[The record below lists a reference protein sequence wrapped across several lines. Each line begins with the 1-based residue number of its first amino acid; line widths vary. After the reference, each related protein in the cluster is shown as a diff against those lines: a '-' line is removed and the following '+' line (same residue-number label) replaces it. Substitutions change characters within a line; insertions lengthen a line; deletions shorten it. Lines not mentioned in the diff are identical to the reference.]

1 MVIKLRA
8 LDLCRCALQVV
19 NIKFDVKLRLELD
32 RLDGD
37 ELPSKFE
44 HRSAIK
50 RFCKCH
56 HAVDRAVL
64 VLVTVDDPRNLLGR
78 KGWLG
83 LSSGRFVVQYKLLI
97 FSCSSRVLE
106 TLISAPNLRPT
117 AIN

>member
-8 LDLCRCALQVV
+8 LDLCRCALQVI

-37 ELPSKFE
+37 ELPAKFE
-44 HRSAIK
+44 HRSAVK
-50 RFCKCH
+50 RFCECRH
-56 HAVDRAVL
+56 TVDSAVL
-64 VLVTVDDPRNLLGR
+64 VLDTVDDPRNLLGR

-83 LSSGRFVVQYKLLI
+83 LSSGRFLVEYKLLI